1 MLFKFRKN
9 LKTVQNKNYDTY
21 DADEKNGNWHGTAVN
36 SSVVEL

>member
-21 DADEKNGNWHGTAVN
+21 DADEKMETGTA
-36 SSVVEL
+36 LL